1 MSGEVYKEPKKPS
14 KPLPSLSFPESVP
27 LTVQFTD
34 EASQFGEISG
44 GKGSSLG
51 KLTQLSKEEKTFIV
65 PKGIIV
71 TTSAYK
77 EYLTPEISHAIKYLE
92 DIAYGNEP
100 GDLQEACKEV
110 SYIVEN
116 SMLPN
121 RICHSIIEDLKDIFG
136 DEVNYYKFAVRSS
149 ATGEDTSAMSAAGQ
163 MDTFLGV
170 QGVNE
175 IFIAVKKCWA
185 SQFGYIAIEYKR
197 RNGQVL
203 NSPMAVV
210 IQEMVAC
217 DVSGVLFTCDPVT
230 NNPSVITIT
239 ANYGLGETVVS
250 GFVEPDTIVLRR
262 KDNGKLEFESV
273 VVGSKHQRIVMQDSG
288 GTVIEDIDE
297 DTKSQSCLSSETAE
311 RLGKL
316 AIKIERFY
324 KSSRDIE
331 WGILDDEIY
340 ILQSRPVTN
349 ATAETDHE
357 IKHEFDAPLRSES
370 EYFTVA
376 NVGEVMPGATS
387 PLGIETLTK
396 CFSNVLKRDAFEKGI
411 VDNLFQSKYF
421 LTGILPFFNNMMITV
436 AEMLVRYG
444 LNTPR
449 SKGFMISVFGRIL
462 DDPDLLEYA
471 SHKAPGEFKSSLM
484 SDLRYYKELFFF
496 DYGIE
501 KAKKKFDNY
510 HLDFLKPK
518 TAKETFKAILNSC
531 SDFDEAV
538 HYHMQCSENSS
549 NWNMYMFTTLC
560 DAKGNFDTDVYSDF
574 ASLLATSSDV
584 ESANVPQA
592 MQDVADQ
599 IVKDIGKEKFSS
611 MSVEEALEWLKTSTS
626 TAGFKFRQFVNRH
639 GHRCLRE
646 FDVKSIT
653 WGMDPKLLVKL
664 LQNLAGTSKG
674 DTKKEKSIDAIF
686 SELNVPLSFMS
697 KCYLRFVLPQCRRG
711 VRRREF
717 SKSLT
722 IKCFDH
728 WRQGFRHLAKLMVS
742 EGRLPEE
749 DLLFFLTYDEI
760 NDLLETRSPSI
771 ISRANYRK
779 RVFSVVQNYKFPEI
793 MKGTPKPVNEEEESA
808 DTYEF
813 IADLTM
819 KGAVVSREYGLP
831 CVVGLQGATKK
842 FRTGDY
848 VLLDGKKGILQRLP
862 EPEE

>member
-1 MSGEVYKEPKKPS
+1 
-14 KPLPSLSFPESVP
+14 
-27 LTVQFTD
+27 
-34 EASQFGEISG
+34 
-44 GKGSSLG
+44 
-51 KLTQLSKEEKTFIV
+51 
-65 PKGIIV
+65 
-71 TTSAYK
+71 
-77 EYLTPEISHAIKYLE
+77 
-92 DIAYGNEP
+92 
-100 GDLQEACKEV
+100 
-110 SYIVEN
+110 
-116 SMLPN
+116 
-121 RICHSIIEDLKDIFG
+121 
-136 DEVNYYKFAVRSS
+136 
-149 ATGEDTSAMSAAGQ
+149 
-163 MDTFLGV
+163 
-170 QGVNE
+170 
-175 IFIAVKKCWA
+175 
-185 SQFGYIAIEYKR
+185 
-197 RNGQVL
+197 
-203 NSPMAVV
+203 
-210 IQEMVAC
+210 
-217 DVSGVLFTCDPVT
+217 
-230 NNPSVITIT
+230 
-239 ANYGLGETVVS
+239 
-250 GFVEPDTIVLRR
+250 
-262 KDNGKLEFESV
+262 
-273 VVGSKHQRIVMQDSG
+273 SG
-288 GTVIEDIDE
+288 GTVIEDVDE
-297 DTKSQSCLSSETAE
+297 GTKSQSCLSREAAE

-340 ILQSRPVTN
+340 MLQSRPVTN
-349 ATAETDHE
+349 ASAETDHE
-357 IKHEFDAPLRSES
+357 IKHEFDAPLRCEN
-370 EYFTVA
+370 EYYTVA

-387 PLGIETLTK
+387 PLGIETVTK

-421 LTGILPFFNNMMITV
+421 LSGILPFFNNMMITV

-449 SKGFMISVFGRIL
+449 SKGFMISIFGRIL

-471 SHKAPGEFKSSLM
+471 SHKAPGEFKSSFI

-496 DYGIE
+496 DYGID
-501 KAKKKFDNY
+501 KAKKKIDNY
-510 HLDFLKPK
+510 HLAFLKPK

-538 HYHMQCSENSS
+538 LYHMHCSENSS

-560 DAKGNFDTDVYSDF
+560 EAKGNFDTDVYSDF

-611 MSVEEALEWLKTSTS
+611 MSVEEALEWLKASTS
-626 TAGFKFRQFVNRH
+626 IAGNKFRQFLNRH

-697 KCYLRFVLPQCRRG
+697 KCYLKFVLPQCRKG

-749 DLLFFLTYDEI
+749 DVLFFLTYDEI

-771 ISRANYRK
+771 ISRANQRK

-793 MKGTPKPVNEEEESA
+793 MKGTPKPINEEDESA

-819 KGAVVSREYGLP
+819 KGIPVS
-831 CVVGLQGATKK
+831 QGVTKGYA
-842 FRTGDY
+842 RVAMT
-848 VLLDGKKGILQRLP
+848 L
-862 EPEE
+862 EEAADLKVRCDLITIFVYFMQY